1 MYDNIIY
8 DFDGTIADSYPYF
21 TRALYLTLEHYGMHD
36 TYESVL
42 FHLKKSVR
50 HAFRHYAFENRAE
63 AKKIMYDIYHEIA
76 LKEEGPIPGAA
87 EALAFAREH
96 GKRNF
101 LYTHSDEFPRILL
114 EKWGLLSE
122 FTFIIDSTMGFPSK
136 PSPDALNYLCK
147 HFSLDRDR
155 SLVVGDRDIDVLAG
169 LNAGMHGCLFDD
181 GHFYDDFEC
190 EHTIRSLFEMPGIIG
205 EN

>member
-21 TRALYLTLEHYGMHD
+21 TRALCLTLEHFGKHD
-36 TYESVL
+36 SYEAVL
-42 FHLKKSVR
+42 GHLKKSVR
-50 HAFRHYAFENRAE
+50 HALRYYNFDDRAA
-63 AKKIMYDIYHEIA
+63 AKRVMYDFYHEIA
-76 LKEEGPIPGAA
+76 LREQMPVPGAK

-96 GKRNF
+96 GKRNY
-101 LYTHSDEFPRILL
+101 LYTHSDGFPRILL
-114 EKWGLLSE
+114 EKWGLLDE

-136 PSPDALNYLCK
+136 PAPDALNYLCE

-155 SLVVGDRDIDVLAG
+155 SLMVGDRDIDVLAG
-169 LNAGMHGCLFDD
+169 INAGMHGCLFDD
-181 GHFYDDFEC
+181 GHFYDSFTC
-190 EHTIRSLFEMPGIIG
+190 EHVIRGLGELPEIIG